1 MFIFREKSTLEEIE
15 ALNPTQIDKK
25 TLLLIIIQTLKTYID
40 NDMETDP
47 KCEALH
53 VHYLLLKQELSAEIP
68 FPEGD
73 GYYRYLNERENRAKH
88 EELKQSGKGCPYC
101 NSSHIQHY
109 GANKFKC
116 ANPDC
121 GHYWRVN

>member
-1 MFIFREKSTLEEIE
+1 MSDNLAVRLSDRLMGMVNGEVSAKGKEHLNMEQYFLKRNQLESDIIQSDFPYSFFEKEAMLSEIE

-25 TLLLIIIQTLKTYID
+25 TLLLIIIQALKTYID
-40 NDMETDP
+40 NDMEPDP

-73 GYYRYLNERENRAKH
+73 GFL
-88 EELKQSGKGCPYC
+88 
-101 NSSHIQHY
+101 
-109 GANKFKC
+109 
-116 ANPDC
+116 
-121 GHYWRVN
+121 